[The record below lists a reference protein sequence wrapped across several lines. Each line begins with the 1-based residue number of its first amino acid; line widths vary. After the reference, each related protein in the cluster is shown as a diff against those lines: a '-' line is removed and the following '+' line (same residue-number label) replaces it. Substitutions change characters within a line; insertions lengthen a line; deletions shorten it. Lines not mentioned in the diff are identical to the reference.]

1 MNLHIAVFL
10 WKQIDT
16 SLVQRYTSTAMND
29 QIKELP
35 TTLHSLGFSEK
46 EATVY
51 VAILELGHGT
61 VTEIARKA
69 GINRTTGYDILD
81 SLANKGIVNV
91 TGKEPK
97 QEYAAEPPES
107 VIEYL
112 KREAE
117 AARARMTKAGELL
130 PQLRSVQATQNRP
143 KVKFYEGTEG
153 LKQVYEDTLS
163 STEAIRAY
171 ANADDVHKGIPKYFP
186 NYFKRRAEKGIGK
199 VF

>member
-91 TGKEPK
+91 TGKEPR

-107 VIEYL
+107 VISYL
-112 KREAE
+112 KKEVEIAKERI
-117 AARARMTKAGELL
+117 ARAETLI
-130 PQLRSVQATQNRP
+130 PQLRSVHATQNRP
-143 KVKFYEGTEG
+143 RIKFYEGSDG
-153 LKQVYEDTLS
+153 LKQVYEDTLT
-163 STEAIRAY
+163 STEPIRAY
-171 ANADDVHKGIPKYFP
+171 ANIDDVHQGIPNYFP
-186 NYFKRRAEKGIGK
+186 NYFKRRAEKGI
-199 VF
+199 